1 MDSAAL
7 RNNERVKVVSSGL
20 MNLGLGLVA
29 AVAVRLFG
37 STTFDWASAIW
48 SIGAV
53 VLIWLSL
60 MTLSLLEAEE

>member
-1 MDSAAL
+1 MDPAAL

-37 STTFDWASAIW
+37 SMALDLASTIW
-48 SIGAV
+48 SIGAA

-60 MTLSLLEAEE
+60 MALDMLEAEE